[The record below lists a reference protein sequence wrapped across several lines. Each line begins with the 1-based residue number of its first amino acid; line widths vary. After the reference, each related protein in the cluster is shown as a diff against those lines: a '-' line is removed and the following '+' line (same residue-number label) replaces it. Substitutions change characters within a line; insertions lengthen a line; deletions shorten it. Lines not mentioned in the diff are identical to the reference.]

1 MRKQQGFTLIELMIV
16 VAIIGI
22 LAAVA
27 LPAYQDYTARSR
39 VSEGLTLSKEAQ
51 LVVQDNAANA
61 TPATV
66 TTGFATGF
74 NVNAAA
80 GAAGAPCTTAVCT
93 QNVGDDGTTPKTS
106 PNVNTLVVD
115 GATGNISIT
124 YSKRIALAPDNVLMM
139 VPTVNGSALVRGER
153 PNGVIIWNCYASGK
167 AGAPAGATLKANL
180 APAECR
186 S

>member
-1 MRKQQGFTLIELMIV
+1 MIV

-27 LPAYQDYTARSR
+27 LPAYQDHTARSR

-61 TPATV
+61 TLATV

-80 GAAGAPCTTAVCT
+80 GAAGAPPVLTAVCT

-139 VPTVNGSALVRGER
+139 D
-153 PNGVIIWNCYASGK
+153 
-167 AGAPAGATLKANL
+167 AN
-180 APAECR
+180 